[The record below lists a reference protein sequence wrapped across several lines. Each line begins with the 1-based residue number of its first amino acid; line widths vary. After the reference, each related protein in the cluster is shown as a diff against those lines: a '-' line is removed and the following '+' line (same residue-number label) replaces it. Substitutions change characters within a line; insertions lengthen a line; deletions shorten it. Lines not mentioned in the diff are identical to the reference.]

1 MQRFFSFLLLFS
13 FFQHTLT
20 AQNLTGTITQ
30 QDGAPIAGA
39 SVQAMGTEAAT
50 ISRANG
56 EYQLPLPGPGT
67 YTIQYTHVGFDTAY
81 YELKVSGERMYT
93 HHVVLV
99 PVTQLLEAVSVQAI
113 RAGKDA
119 PIAQTTLE
127 REELQQVFTGQ
138 DAQFVL
144 SRTIPSVITYSEAGT
159 GFSNYGGMRLR
170 GIDQTRVNI
179 TLNGVPLNDMLDQGV
194 FFSNLPD
201 FANSLQSVQV
211 QRGVGTSTNGTAS
224 YAGSIN
230 FQSTQL
236 QKTAQGAEVQMS
248 AGSFNTYRI
257 SGIFNT
263 GLTKDGLA
271 LQGRFTNFTTDGYRY
286 HSGSDAWSMF
296 LTGGYFGEKDLLK
309 FTLLNGRTSSQLAY
323 FPVPEPLIEQDP
335 RTNLNYPQ
343 DRDNFG
349 QQLAQLAYTHLFS
362 DKWSV
367 TISPYVGGA
376 GGDFPFGYDSTFGTS
391 GPFAGQINYPL
402 TNFHVGA
409 FAHTTYQ
416 KNNWQLKGGLHAYQF
431 DRNNWET
438 NLPDNTTRIYND
450 SSRKQEI
457 SAFVKAQ
464 YNLGSFTFFGDLQWR
479 NVAMDFFPDYRFIGE
494 AATIPT
500 YNYQFL
506 NSTVGVTFEINS
518 NWQAYASFG
527 GSGRE
532 PTKFDLFGGSTR
544 IDSLNLLALQDVTTV
559 QPEFVNDLEA
569 GVRWQTQNFRG
580 QANFF
585 WMDFENEIAPIG
597 ERLVFVQLRTNVP
610 NSYRRGLELE
620 ATWQPDESFE
630 LGGFITL
637 MDAAIEE
644 YAPQNDDAD
653 TVYRDV
659 RPVLT
664 PAVLGQLTATYTL
677 KDKLRISLTGRYTGE
692 MFIEPTNQP
701 DLVVPSS
708 FVLDGQ
714 IRWQFWKDHE
724 AILQLNNLLNQRYY
738 TYGEVG
744 SFEGETVPAFFVQ
757 PPRNI
762 NLLVRLRF

>member
-1 MQRFFSFLLLFS
+1 MLRFTFSIVLCVFS
-13 FFQHTLT
+13 LAAFP
-20 AQNLTGTITQ
+20 QNITGTITDDQ
-30 QDGAPIAGA
+30 NIPLSGVAIQL
-39 SVQAMGTEAAT
+39 VNEETGTVTDRSGQYNLALPGVGT
-50 ISRANG
+50 
-56 EYQLPLPGPGT
+56 YQLR
-67 YTIQYTHVGFDTAY
+67 YSSVGFDTLY
-81 YELKVSGERMYT
+81 QELSVSGERTYVRDITMR
-93 HHVVLV
+93 
-99 PVTQLLEAVSVQAI
+99 PVINALEAITVEGI
-113 RAGKDA
+113 RAGADD
-119 PIAQTTLE
+119 PIAQTTLQ
-127 REELQQVFTGQ
+127 REGIEQVFSGQ
-138 DAQFVL
+138 DAQFLL
-144 SRTIPSVITYSEAGT
+144 SQSMPSIVTHTEAGT

-230 FQSTQL
+230 FQSSQL
-236 QKTAQGAEVQMS
+236 QQTEPGAEVQLG
-248 AGSFNTYRI
+248 AGSFNTYRA
-257 SGIFNT
+257 SGTFNT
-263 GLTKDGLA
+263 GLTKEGFA
-271 LQGRFTNFTTDGYRY
+271 LQGRFTNFSTDGYRY

-296 LTGGYFGEKDLLK
+296 LSGGYFGKKDLLK
-309 FTLLNGRTSSQLAY
+309 FTVLNGRTSSQLAY

-349 QQLAQLAYTHLFS
+349 QQLAQLEYTHLFS

-367 TISPYVGGA
+367 TVSPYVGGA
-376 GGDFPFGYDSTFGTS
+376 GGDFPFGYDSAFGNT
-391 GPFAGQINYPL
+391 GPLAGQINYPL
-402 TNFHVGA
+402 TNFHAGA

-438 NLPDNTTRIYND
+438 NLPDNATRIYND

-457 SAFVKAQ
+457 SAFIKAQ
-464 YNLGSFTFFGDLQWR
+464 YNLGNFTFFGDLQWR
-479 NVAMDFFPDYRFIGE
+479 NVALDFFPDYRFIGDD
-494 AATIPT
+494 ATVPT
-500 YNYQFL
+500 YNYQFI
-506 NSTVGVTFEINS
+506 NPIVGVTFEINN

-527 GSGRE
+527 RSGRE

-544 IDSLNLLALQDVTTV
+544 LDSLNLIAVQDVNTV

-569 GVRWQTQNFRG
+569 GVRWQTSTFRG
-580 QANFF
+580 QANVF

-610 NSYRRGLELE
+610 NSYRRGVELE
-620 ATWQPDESFE
+620 ATWQPVESFE
-630 LGGFITL
+630 LGGFVTL
-637 MDAAIEE
+637 MAAAIEE
-644 YAPQNDDAD
+644 YAPQNDDSD

-659 RPVLT
+659 RPILT
-664 PAVLGQLTATYTL
+664 PAVLGQLMAAYTWNNQ
-677 KDKLRISLTGRYTGE
+677 LRVSLTGRYTGE

-701 DLVVPSS
+701 DLVVPAS

-714 IRWQFWKDHE
+714 VRWQFWKEHE
-724 AILQLNNLLNQRYY
+724 AVLQLNNLLNQRYY

-744 SFEGETVPAFFVQ
+744 SFDGATVPAFFVQ

>member
-1 MQRFFSFLLLFS
+1 MLRFTFLLALYFFS
-13 FFQHTLT
+13 LT
-20 AQNLTGTITQ
+20 AFSQNVTGTIT
-30 QDGAPIAGA
+30 DE
-39 SVQAMGTEAAT
+39 QAEPLSGVAIQLVDKESGTVTDRSGQYNLA
-50 ISRANG
+50 
-56 EYQLPLPGPGT
+56 LPGPGT
-67 YTIQYTHVGFDTAY
+67 FQLRYSYVGFDTLY
-81 YELKVSGERMYT
+81 QEITVSGERTY
-93 HHVVLV
+93 VRDVSLQ
-99 PVTQLLEAVSVQAI
+99 PAINALEAITVEGI
-113 RAGKDA
+113 RAGAKD

-127 REELQQVFTGQ
+127 REGIEQVFSGQ
-138 DAQFVL
+138 DAQFLL
-144 SRTIPSVITYSEAGT
+144 SQSMPSIVTHTEAGT

-201 FANSLQSVQV
+201 FANSMQSIQV

-236 QKTAQGAEVQMS
+236 QQTESGAEVQLG
-248 AGSFNTYRI
+248 AGSFNTYRA
-257 SGIFNT
+257 SGTFNT
-263 GLTKDGLA
+263 GLTKDGFA

-296 LTGGYFGEKDLLK
+296 LSGGYFGEKDLLK
-309 FTLLNGRTSSQLAY
+309 FTFLNGRTASQLAY

-349 QQLAQLAYTHLFS
+349 QQLAQLEYTHLFS
-362 DKWSV
+362 PDWSV
-367 TISPYVGGA
+367 TVSPYVGGA
-376 GGDFPFGYDSTFGTS
+376 GGDFPFGYDSTFGNT
-391 GPFAGQINYPL
+391 GPLAGQINYPL
-402 TNFHVGA
+402 TNFHAGA

-416 KNNWQLKGGLHAYQF
+416 GDKWQLKGGLHAYQF

-464 YNLGSFTFFGDLQWR
+464 YSLGSFTFFGDLQWR

-494 AATIPT
+494 TASIPT

-506 NSTVGVTFEINS
+506 NPTVGVTFEINN

-527 GSGRE
+527 RSGRE

-544 IDSLNLLALQDVTTV
+544 VDSLNLLALQDVNTV

-569 GVRWQTQNFRG
+569 GVRWQTRNFRG

-620 ATWQPDESFE
+620 ATWQPVDYFE
-630 LGGFITL
+630 LGGFVTL
-637 MDAAIEE
+637 MDAAIDE
-644 YAPQNDDAD
+644 YAPQNDDTD
-653 TVYRDV
+653 TIYRDV

-701 DLVVPSS
+701 DLVVPAS

-714 IRWQFWKDHE
+714 IHWQFWKEHE

-744 SFEGETVPAFFVQ
+744 SFAGETVPAFFVQ
-757 PPRNI
+757 PPRNV
-762 NLLVRLRF
+762 NLLLRLRF